1 MPGED
6 LHSGVCPEPA
16 SAQARCG
23 LRAPRGDSAASQ
35 PGSGSWLVEEAHES
49 TAIIQLSPG
58 THKMQGGPET
68 RLSGSEW
75 MS

>member
-23 LRAPRGDSAASQ
+23 IRAPSQ
-35 PGSGSWLVEEAHES
+35 SGGGSWLVEEAHES
-49 TAIIQLSPG
+49 TAIIQLSAG

-75 MS
+75 MSWGKL